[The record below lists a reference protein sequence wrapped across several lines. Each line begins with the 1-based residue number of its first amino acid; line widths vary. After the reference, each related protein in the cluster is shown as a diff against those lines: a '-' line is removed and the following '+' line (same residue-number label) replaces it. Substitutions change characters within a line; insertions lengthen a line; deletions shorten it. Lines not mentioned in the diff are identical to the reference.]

1 MLLWQ
6 HWLHQLPADALEGRQ
21 QKLLAPAIS
30 RKTLLEHTL
39 LGCLDFTMPLKFIA
53 VHVWEASG
61 CCCYDMQP
69 PGMGCARSIILLLT
83 FMYLFTLTLITCMY
97 LLLTAYILIY
107 IYIYIYIYIL
117 IDITGKMVLKNH
129 KQALQHILMWVVEG
143 MCMTQAQTC
152 ANMSLQAPS
161 KAGIS

>member
-107 IYIYIYIYIL
+107 IYIYIYIYTHRCNRQDGIEEPQAGTAAYTDVGCRRHVYDTSTDL
-117 IDITGKMVLKNH
+117 CKHVPAGALKGWH
-129 KQALQHILMWVVEG
+129 
-143 MCMTQAQTC
+143 
-152 ANMSLQAPS
+152 
-161 KAGIS
+161 